1 MAKLRTF
8 LTVLLL
14 SVLASTTLTTT
25 ASAEPASA
33 EPASA
38 EPASAEP
45 ASAGTAPAGT
55 APSSGWN
62 NWSCRPSAAH
72 PEPVVLVH
80 GMGANHWDN
89 FLTLAPTLRAN
100 GYCVYSQTYGKTLLG
115 GLAGGLAPMAD
126 SAAELSAFVDRVRAA
141 TGASKV
147 DIVGHSEGTTVPAY
161 YMKHLGGAAK
171 VDDFV
176 GFGSNFKGTTLN
188 GLATLAEALKL
199 QGLLTGVGCGACTD
213 YLPGS
218 AFLAKLNDGPV
229 AVPGPTYTTIV
240 TRYDTVVTPYTSGLL
255 APAPNV
261 TNIVLQDKCGLDFT
275 GHLGLA
281 IDPNV
286 AQLVLNRLDPEGS
299 KPFRCRLFTTLGI

>member
-14 SVLASTTLTTT
+14 SALASTTLATT
-25 ASAEPASA
+25 ASAE
-33 EPASA
+33 
-38 EPASAEP
+38 
-45 ASAGTAPAGT
+45 TAPQ
-55 APSSGWN
+55 SGWN

-72 PEPVVLVH
+72 PEPVILVH
-80 GMGANHWDN
+80 GLGANAVDN
-89 FLTLAPTLRAN
+89 FLTLAPTLRSA
-100 GYCVYSQTYGKTLLG
+100 GYCVYSETYGRTVLG

-126 SAAELSAFVDRVRAA
+126 SAAELGALVDRVRGA
-141 TGASKV
+141 TGAAKV

-161 YMKHLGGAAK
+161 YMKYLGGAEK

-176 GFGSNFKGTTLN
+176 GFGSNFRGTTLN
-188 GLATLAEALKL
+188 GLATLASALNL

-218 AFLAKLNDGPV
+218 AFLAKLNDGPI
-229 AVPGPTYTTIV
+229 AVPGPTYTSIV

-255 APAPNV
+255 TGTGV
-261 TNIVLQDKCGLDFT
+261 TNIVLQDKCGLDSA

-281 IDPNV
+281 IDPNI
-286 AQLVLNRLDPEGS
+286 AQLVLNRLDPEHS
-299 KPFRCRLFTTLGI
+299 EPFRCRLFTTIGI

>member
-25 ASAEPASA
+25 ASA
-33 EPASA
+33 
-38 EPASAEP
+38 
-45 ASAGTAPAGT
+45 GTAPAET
-55 APSSGWN
+55 PPSSGWN
-62 NWSCRPSAAH
+62 NWSCRPSTAH

-115 GLAGGLAPMAD
+115 GLAGGLAPMAH
-126 SAAELSAFVDRVRAA
+126 SAAELSTYVDRVRAA

-261 TNIVLQDKCGLDFT
+261 TNIVLQDKCGLDFA

>member
-8 LTVLLL
+8 LATLAL
-14 SVLASTTLTTT
+14 SLLASTTLTAT
-25 ASAEPASA
+25 AAADTP
-33 EPASA
+33 PR
-38 EPASAEP
+38 
-45 ASAGTAPAGT
+45 
-55 APSSGWN
+55 SGWN
-62 NWSCRPSAAH
+62 DWSCRPSAAH

-80 GMGANHWDN
+80 GLGGNSWDN
-89 FLTLAPTLRAN
+89 FLTLAPTLRSA
-100 GYCVYSQTYGKTLLG
+100 GYCVYSQTYGKTVLG
-115 GLAGGLAPMAD
+115 PLAGGLAPMAD
-126 SAAELSAFVDRVRAA
+126 SAVEVGAFVDRVRAA
-141 TGASKV
+141 TGSAKV

-161 YMKHLGGAAK
+161 YIKYLGGAAK

-176 GFGSNFKGTTLN
+176 GFGSNFRGTTLN
-188 GLATLAEALKL
+188 GLASLAAALKL

-240 TRYDTVVTPYTSGLL
+240 TRYDRVVTPYTSGLL
-255 APAPNV
+255 TGENV
-261 TNIVLQDKCGLDFT
+261 TNIVLQDVCRLDSA

-286 AQLVLNRLDPEGS
+286 AQLVLNRLDPEHS
-299 KPFRCRLFTTLGI
+299 KPFRCRPFTTVGI

>member
-25 ASAEPASA
+25 ASAGTASA
-33 EPASA
+33 GTTP
-38 EPASAEP
+38 
-45 ASAGTAPAGT
+45 AGTAPAES

-62 NWSCRPSAAH
+62 NWSCRPSTAH

-115 GLAGGLAPMAD
+115 GLAPMAD
-126 SAAELSAFVDRVRAA
+126 SAAELSTFVDRVRAA

-161 YMKHLGGAAK
+161 YMKLLGGAAK

-218 AFLAKLNDGPV
+218 AFLAELNDGPV
-229 AVPGPTYTTIV
+229 AVPGPTYTSIV

-261 TNIVLQDKCGLDFT
+261 TNIVLQDKCGLDFV

>member
-8 LTVLLL
+8 LAALAL
-14 SVLASTTLTTT
+14 SVLASTTLTAT
-25 ASAEPASA
+25 ASADD
-33 EPASA
+33 
-38 EPASAEP
+38 
-45 ASAGTAPAGT
+45 AP
-55 APSSGWN
+55 PRSGWN

-80 GMGANHWDN
+80 GLGGNSWDN
-89 FLTLAPTLRAN
+89 FLTLAPTLRSA
-100 GYCVYSQTYGKTLLG
+100 GYCVFSETYGKTVLG

-126 SAAELSAFVDRVRAA
+126 SAAEVGGFVDRVRAA
-141 TGASKV
+141 TGAAKV

-161 YMKHLGGAAK
+161 YMKYLGGAAK

-176 GFGSNFKGTTLN
+176 GFGSNFRGTTLN
-188 GLATLAEALKL
+188 GLASLAAALKL

-229 AVPGPTYTTIV
+229 AVPGPTYTSIV
-240 TRYDTVVTPYTSGLL
+240 TRYDRVVTPYTNGLL
-255 APAPNV
+255 TGDGV
-261 TNIVLQDKCGLDFT
+261 TNIVLQDKCGLDSA

-281 IDPNV
+281 VDPNV
-286 AQLVLNRLDPEGS
+286 AQLVLNRLDPEHS
-299 KPFRCRLFTTLGI
+299 KPFRCRPFTTVGI